1 MTLKQVC
8 NINNNQL
15 IINLPEKFSG
25 RKKVMVI
32 VEDIDDFVMDKNQ
45 LMKKAATDLLFL
57 QDINEVNE
65 DFDFIDNEI

>member
-15 IINLPEKFSG
+15 IINLPKKFYG

-32 VEDIDDFVMDKNQ
+32 LEDIDELVADKFL

-65 DFDFIDNEI
+65 DFDFVDSEL